1 MEYQILGIIL
11 LSFLSNFIIY
21 IIYRSFIQRKLL
33 NAIRMLEYYNSR
45 LERVVSPKRKEK
57 VYKKVSSEIKAY
69 NSRLYKYSF
78 VQSVLLIAFYMVD
91 LFVLLTYFVVP
102 VRFPYYV
109 PYLTLK
115 KDGQYYLNLGYLL
128 VFILSFILFTPISL
142 RRPKII

>member
-1 MEYQILGIIL
+1 MGYQILGIIL

-21 IIYRSFIQRKLL
+21 IIYRSFIQRKLSD
-33 NAIRMLEYYNSR
+33 AIRMLEYYNSR

-57 VYKKVSSEIKAY
+57 VYKKVSSEIKTY

-78 VQSVLLIAFYMVD
+78 VQSVLLIAFYMID
-91 LFVLLTYFVVP
+91 LFVILTYFVVP
-102 VRFPYYV
+102 VSFPYYV
-109 PYLTLK
+109 PYLTLE
-115 KDGQYYLNLGYLL
+115 KDGQYYLDLGYLL